1 MALTK
6 TSYSMI
12 TGAVV
17 NVKDF
22 GAKGDGVTN
31 DTASIQAAIDSTNDF
46 IQVYIPPGT
55 YRLSSPIIVD
65 RQNLSLFGAAS
76 QTTLF
81 PDAGVT
87 AIEVAK
93 NNGVSITQMRDFRI
107 YGNTNATG
115 GIALG
120 GDFVAFCQIQNL
132 VILNFLATGSFGIK
146 LSKVQELD
154 INNCY
159 IADNYNNIHFPNAAG
174 NFATSTHIHGEG
186 GYIGRATNVGILLD
200 REVAS
205 FTVSDIVVESNKSGF
220 ACTGFSNQVSFNNVH
235 FEHNPATPNTQA
247 LYLSGD
253 AARKGQFTIRE
264 CFFFGLTV
272 NLRADYAFIMLENN
286 TGLME
291 TGKIIPQTGVNLYFA
306 NNKADD
312 GVSVNPI
319 TQYEALRATATVS
332 YFDKDNTGR
341 SFERV
346 DQLYLGAG
354 SATLISGP
362 GTPETFVTAAIGS
375 LYLRTD
381 GGAGTTLYVKESGT
395 GNTGWVG
402 K

>member
-6 TSYSMI
+6 VSYSMI

-17 NVKDF
+17 NIKDF
-22 GAKGDGVTN
+22 GAVGDGTT
-31 DTASIQAAIDSTNDF
+31 DDSAAIQAAINSNTDF
-46 IQVYIPPGT
+46 IQVYMPPGT

-65 RQNLSLFGAAS
+65 RQNMSLFGAAQ
-76 QTTLF
+76 QTTLY

-87 AIEVAK
+87 AIEIAK
-93 NNGVSITQMRDFRI
+93 NNGVSRTQLRDFRI

-154 INNCY
+154 IDNCY
-159 IADNYNNIHFPNAAG
+159 IADNYNNIHFPDAG
-174 NFATSTHIHGEG
+174 ANYATSVHIHGQG
-186 GYIGRATNVGILLD
+186 GYIGRATNIGILLD

-205 FTVSDIVVESNKSGF
+205 FMVSDIVIESNDVGF
-220 ACTGFSNQVSFNNVH
+220 ACTGFSNQVTFDNVH
-235 FEHNPATPNTQA
+235 FEENDGANA
-247 LYLSGD
+247 IYLSGD
-253 AARKGQFTIRE
+253 ANRAGQFTIRN
-264 CFFFGLTV
+264 CFFFGNTI
-272 NLRADYAFIMLENN
+272 NLRADYAFIMMENN
-286 TGLME
+286 TGLIE
-291 TGKIIPQTGVNLYFA
+291 SGKFVFGTGVNAYFA

-312 GVSVNPI
+312 GVSINPI
-319 TQYEALRATATVS
+319 TQYEALRSSATVS

-362 GTPETFVTAAIGS
+362 GTPEGFVTAAIGS

-381 GGAGTTLYVKESGT
+381 GGAGTTLYVKQSGT